1 MNRERNMKRSGLVL
15 GIVACVGLAACDV
28 VNPGPVAEE
37 YLTLATSQQGLIN
50 GAEERLARAVDG
62 NAWRTGAVA
71 REFFPGGQTGSGG
84 LSVREQAGQIDY
96 NGAGQYANAQQA
108 RWIAEEAARKFE
120 KLGAEVTPDL
130 LFQAYMWAGYA
141 NRFLGENFC
150 EAVIDGG
157 PLVPGTEY
165 FKRSEAAFTKALAV
179 NVTPVRKHTAYAGR
193 AQARLWL
200 ENWDGAAADAAMVPN
215 TFVQHVRMNFTT
227 SGNADQRNQM
237 YWNSEG
243 TYRSYTIRYTFFD
256 QYYTDTGDPRTP
268 WQTYSRYAFCTFS
281 LQGFPAQPGGSA
293 GQVPCTQQLKFTS
306 VDSPHTIADGY
317 EMRLI
322 EAEVLLQKGNWQAAL
337 AKINEVRTSFTSTK
351 TGQKL
356 QGWTANS
363 LAETWTL
370 LKRERGIQLWLE
382 GRRMADQRRWE
393 PILGQAAKTP
403 GSIELPNFEARSRL
417 FVDYPR
423 GRELTLGTPNP
434 RALCYNISDTE
445 RNTNENIPDVG

>member
-1 MNRERNMKRSGLVL
+1 MHTERIMKRSGVAF
-15 GIVACVGLAACDV
+15 GIVLAAALVSACEV
-28 VNPGPVAEE
+28 TNPGPVAEE
-37 YLTLATSQQGLIN
+37 YLTLPTSQQGFIN

-62 NAWRTGAVA
+62 NAWRSGAVA

-84 LSVREQAGQIDY
+84 LSVYEQAGQILY
-96 NGAGQYANAQQA
+96 NGAGQYSSAQQA
-108 RWIAEEAARKFE
+108 RWIAEEAGRQFE
-120 KLGAEVTPDL
+120 KAGNVSPDI
-130 LFQAYMWAGYA
+130 LFQALMWAGYA

-150 EAVIDGG
+150 ESVIDGG
-157 PLVPGTEY
+157 PLKPGSEY
-165 FKRSEAAFTKALAV
+165 FKRSEEAFTKALAL
-179 NVTPVRKHTAYAGR
+179 NVTAVKKQTAYAGR

-200 ENWDGAAADAAMVPN
+200 ENFDGAAADAGQVPQA
-215 TFVQHVRMNFTT
+215 FQQVVRMNFTT

-243 TYRSYTIRYTFFD
+243 TYRSYTIRYTFYD

-268 WQTYSRYAFCTFS
+268 WQTYAKYAFCTFS
-281 LQGFPAQPGGSA
+281 LQGFPAQPGGTA

-306 VDSPHTIADGY
+306 QDSPHVIADGG

-322 EAEVLLQKGNWQAAL
+322 EAEVLLQKGDWQGAL
-337 AKINEVRTSFTSTK
+337 AKINALRTSFTSTK

-356 QGWTANS
+356 APWTATS

-403 GSIELPNFEARSRL
+403 GSYELPNFEARSKL
-417 FVDYPR
+417 FTDYPR
-423 GRELTLGTPNP
+423 GRELTLGTPQP
-434 RALCYNISDTE
+434 RALCFNISDTE
-445 RNTNENIPDVG
+445 RNTNDNIPDVG